1 MPAFLRRPAFWM
13 TVLVVLVVI
22 VGAVGVSTLKKTKAA
37 QVAAAASAADVSTPF
52 AAVAEGKAD
61 VEGGIIQVAS
71 RTAGVVKE
79 VDVLEGDH
87 VVKDQILARQEDD
100 APRLAVET
108 AQASVDQA
116 KSALIATQVQLASA
130 QRERTRLNGLSDV
143 IAGQTIDKA
152 QDAIETAQATMVANR
167 AAVGVAQA
175 QLDQAK
181 YALEQTIIRAPV
193 DGVIVRRYANPGT
206 GASTLNVTPMFDLE
220 PAGQRIV
227 RAEVTET
234 ELPSVALGQA
244 VRIVPE
250 TDQSKMYSGKV
261 LRQAAVFGARKLQSD
276 DPSERTDE
284 KVVEVVVSADNAP
297 FLVGQ
302 RVLVKFMKQ
311 GYAAASPPKTPA
323 AG

>member
-1 MPAFLRRPAFWM
+1 
-13 TVLVVLVVI
+13 
-22 VGAVGVSTLKKTKAA
+22 
-37 QVAAAASAADVSTPF
+37 
-52 AAVAEGKAD
+52 
-61 VEGGIIQVAS
+61 
-71 RTAGVVKE
+71 
-79 VDVLEGDH
+79 

-108 AQASVDQA
+108 AQATLDQS
-116 KSALIATQVQLASA
+116 KSTLLATQVQLATA
-130 QRERTRLNGLSDV
+130 ERERARLNGLSDV
-143 IAGQTIDKA
+143 VAGQVIDKA
-152 QDAIETAQATMVANR
+152 QDAIATAQAALVSNR
-167 AAVGVAQA
+167 AAVSVAQA
-175 QLDQAK
+175 QLDEAK
-181 YALEQTIIRAPV
+181 YRLEQTIIRAPV

-250 TDQSKMYSGKV
+250 TDQTKMYPGKV

-284 KVVEVVVSADNAP
+284 KVVEVVVSADSAP

-302 RVLVKFMKQ
+302 RVFVKFMKP
-311 GYAAASPPKTPA
+311 GLAAATSIKTSA